1 MSVTGEPDGHPV
13 RVGVSLIDIGTGV
26 WAALAIVAA
35 LHEGAGAHARPL
47 PLRDGALARPLPARR
62 RPRGRRAGRAPRHAF
77 PLIVPYQVFETADG
91 ELMIV
96 AANDRLFEKACQ
108 AVGAPELAADARFA
122 HEPAPDRQPR
132 AS

>member
-1 MSVTGEPDGHPV
+1 MSVTGEGDGRPV

-35 LHEGAGAHARPL
+35 LHEGQGRTLDLSLYETALSLVPYQLVDILAGGTP
-47 PLRDGALARPLPARR
+47 
-62 RPRGRRAGRAPRHAF
+62 AGRHGTAF

-96 AANDRLFEKACQ
+96 AANDRLFEKACG
-108 AVGAPELAADARFA
+108 AVGAPELAVDERFA
-122 HEPAPDRQPR
+122 TNPLRDRQPR
-132 AS
+132 